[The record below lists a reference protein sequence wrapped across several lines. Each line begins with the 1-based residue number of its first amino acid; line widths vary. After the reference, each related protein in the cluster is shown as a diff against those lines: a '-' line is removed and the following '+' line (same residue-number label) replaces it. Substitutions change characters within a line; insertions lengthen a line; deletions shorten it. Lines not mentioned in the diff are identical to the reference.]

1 MAFAFF
7 PIGAVGLTTVQGVS
21 AYWVRL
27 PTGSKPIRDIYTAG
41 IPAVTDGK
49 GVVMMALG
57 VLDSLVI
64 DDCEDAW
71 DEDVPANFTV
81 SLDTTDKVVGTSS
94 VKVDIAADAAAGTI
108 LCEVVAPGTALPK
121 FTHLEFWIKSSVAT
135 AAGDLQILLDD
146 TAKCVSPLETLNVPA
161 LVADKW
167 THVRVAL
174 LTPQLD
180 NAIISL
186 GLKYT
191 VDIGA
196 CTIHLDDFRAVRL
209 ARTLQPCWVTQFI
222 QDDVYFALSAGVNS
236 AYYQNA
242 ALLVYY
248 TSPDEDPTCSN

>member
-27 PTGSKPIRDIYTAG
+27 PIGSKPIRDIYTAG
-41 IPAVTDGK
+41 VPAVTDGK

-57 VLDSLVI
+57 VQESLVL

-81 SLDTTDKVVGTSS
+81 SLDAADKMVGTSS
-94 VKVDIAADAAAGTI
+94 VKVDIAAAAAAGTI
-108 LCEVVAPGTALPK
+108 LCEVVAPSTALPK

-146 TAKCVSPLETLNVPA
+146 TVKCGSPLETLNVPA

-180 NAIISL
+180 SAIISL

-209 ARTLQPCWVTQFI
+209 ATVATPLQVSQFV
-222 QDDVYFALSAGVNS
+222 QDDVYFALSAAVDS

>member
-1 MAFAFF
+1 MFAIV
-7 PIGAVGLTTVQGVS
+7 PINSVGLSTVQGIS
-21 AYWVRL
+21 DYWVRL
-27 PTGSKPIRDIYTAG
+27 PPGSKPIRDIYVGAT
-41 IPAVTDGK
+41 PAVTDGK
-49 GVVMMALG
+49 GVLLNALM
-57 VLDSLVI
+57 VHDSLVI

-71 DEDVPANFTV
+71 DEDVPANYTV
-81 SLDTTDKVVGTSS
+81 SLDNVDYKVGTSS
-94 VKVDIAADAAAGTI
+94 VKVAITAAGAAGTI

-121 FTHLEFWIKSSVAT
+121 FTHLEFWIKCSIAT
-135 AAGDLQILLDD
+135 TAGDLQILLDD

-161 LVADKW
+161 LVANTW

-174 LTPQLD
+174 ATPQLD
-180 NAIISL
+180 SAVISL

-196 CTIHLDDFRAVRL
+196 CTIRLDDFRATRV
-209 ARTLQPCWVTQFI
+209 ATAAVPLQVSQFI
-222 QDDVYFALSAGVNS
+222 QDDVYLALSSAVDS

>member
-1 MAFAFF
+1 MAFALF
-7 PIGAVGLTTVQGVS
+7 PIGAVGLSTVEGVS

-41 IPAVTDGK
+41 VPAATDGK
-49 GVVMMALG
+49 GAVMMALG

-71 DEDVPANFTV
+71 NEDVPANYTI
-81 SLDTTDKVVGTSS
+81 SLDTADKMVGTSS
-94 VKVDIAADAAAGTI
+94 VKVDIAAAGAAGTI

-121 FTHLEFWIKSSVAT
+121 FTHLEFWIKCSIAT
-135 AAGDLQILLDD
+135 TAGDLQILLDD

-161 LVADKW
+161 LVANTW

-174 LTPQLD
+174 ATPQLD
-180 NAIISL
+180 SAVISL

-196 CTIHLDDFRAVRL
+196 CTIRLDDFRATRV
-209 ARTLQPCWVTQFI
+209 ATAAVPLQVSQFI
-222 QDDVYFALSAGVNS
+222 QDDVYLALSSAVDS

>member
-81 SLDTTDKVVGTSS
+81 SLDTTDKIVGTSS

-222 QDDVYFALSAGVNS
+222 QDDVYFALSASVNS

>member
-71 DEDVPANFTV
+71 NEDVPANFTV

-209 ARTLQPCWVTQFI
+209 ARTLQPCLVTQFI

>member
-1 MAFAFF
+1 MAFALF
-7 PIGAVGLTTVQGVS
+7 PIGAVGLSTVEGVS

-41 IPAVTDGK
+41 VPAATDGK

-57 VLDSLVI
+57 VQESLVL

-71 DEDVPANFTV
+71 NEDVPANFTV
-81 SLDTTDKVVGTSS
+81 SLDAADKMVGTSS
-94 VKVDIAADAAAGTI
+94 VKIDITAAGVAGVI
-108 LCEVVAPGTALPK
+108 LCEVIAPGTNLPK
-121 FTHLEFWIKSSVAT
+121 YTHVEFWIKSSVAT
-135 AAGDLQILLDD
+135 TAGDLQVLLDD

-161 LVADKW
+161 LVANTW

-180 NAIISL
+180 TAIISL

-196 CTIHLDDFRAVRL
+196 CTIYLDDFRAVRL
-209 ARTLQPCWVTQFI
+209 ANIATPLQVSQFI
-222 QDDVYFALSAGVNS
+222 QDDVYFALSAAVNS

>member
-41 IPAVTDGK
+41 VPAVTDGK

-57 VLDSLVI
+57 VQESLVL

-71 DEDVPANFTV
+71 DEGVPANFTV

-94 VKVDIAADAAAGTI
+94 VKVDIADAAAAGTI

-121 FTHLEFWIKSSVAT
+121 FTHLEFWIKCSIAT
-135 AAGDLQILLDD
+135 TAGDFKIHLDD
-146 TAKCVSPLETLNVPA
+146 NAKCANAIEVLNVPA
-161 LVADKW
+161 LAANTW
-167 THVRVAL
+167 THVRLAL
-174 LTPQLD
+174 ATPQLD
-180 NAIISL
+180 SAIISL
-186 GLKYT
+186 GLEYD

-196 CTIHLDDFRAVRL
+196 CTVHLDDFRAVRL
-209 ARTLQPCWVTQFI
+209 ATVATPLQVSQFV
-222 QDDVYFALSAGVNS
+222 QDDVYFALSAAVDS

>member
-27 PTGSKPIRDIYTAG
+27 PIGSKPIRDIYTAG
-41 IPAVTDGK
+41 VPAVTDGK

-57 VLDSLVI
+57 VQESLVL

-81 SLDTTDKVVGTSS
+81 SLDAADKMVGTSS
-94 VKVDIAADAAAGTI
+94 VKVDIAAAAAADSI

-121 FTHLEFWIKSSVAT
+121 FTHLEFWIKCSIAT
-135 AAGDLQILLDD
+135 TAGDFKIHLDD
-146 TAKCVSPLETLNVPA
+146 TAKCANAIEVLNVPA
-161 LVADKW
+161 LVANTW
-167 THVRVAL
+167 THVRLAL
-174 LTPQLD
+174 ATPQLD
-180 NAIISL
+180 SAIISL
-186 GLKYT
+186 GLEYD

-196 CTIHLDDFRAVRL
+196 CTVHLDDFRAVRL
-209 ARTLQPCWVTQFI
+209 ATVATPLQVSQFV
-222 QDDVYFALSAGVNS
+222 QDDVYFALSAAVDS

>member
-1 MAFAFF
+1 MAFALF
-7 PIGAVGLTTVQGVS
+7 PIGAVGLSTVEGVS

-41 IPAVTDGK
+41 VPAATDGK
-49 GVVMMALG
+49 GAVMMALG

-71 DEDVPANFTV
+71 NEVVPENFTV

-94 VKVDIAADAAAGTI
+94 VKVDIAAAAAAGTI

-146 TAKCVSPLETLNVPA
+146 TVKCGSPLETLNVPA

-180 NAIISL
+180 TAIISL

-209 ARTLQPCWVTQFI
+209 ATVATPLQVSQFV
-222 QDDVYFALSAGVNS
+222 QDDVYFALSEPVDS
-236 AYYQNA
+236 AYHQNA
-242 ALLVYY
+242 LMLVYY

>member
-27 PTGSKPIRDIYTAG
+27 PIGSKPIRDIYTAG

-71 DEDVPANFTV
+71 DETAPANFTV

-94 VKVDIAADAAAGTI
+94 VKVDIAAAATAGSI

-135 AAGDLQILLDD
+135 AAGDLQILLDETD
-146 TAKCVSPLETLNVPA
+146 KCASPLETLNVPA

-174 LTPQLD
+174 ATPQLD
-180 NAIISL
+180 VAIISL

-209 ARTLQPCWVTQFI
+209 ATKAVPLQVSQFI
-222 QDDVYFALSAGVNS
+222 QDDVYFALSEGIDS

-242 ALLVYY
+242 ALMVYY

>member
-1 MAFAFF
+1 MAFALF
-7 PIGAVGLTTVQGVS
+7 PIGAVGLSTVEGVS

-41 IPAVTDGK
+41 VPAATDGK
-49 GVVMMALG
+49 GAVMMALG

-71 DEDVPANFTV
+71 DEDAPANFTV

-94 VKVDIAADAAAGTI
+94 VKVDIAAAATAGTI

-146 TAKCVSPLETLNVPA
+146 TVKCGSPLETLNVPA

-180 NAIISL
+180 TAIISL

-209 ARTLQPCWVTQFI
+209 ATVATPLQVSQFV
-222 QDDVYFALSAGVNS
+222 QDDVYFALSEPVDS
-236 AYYQNA
+236 AYHQNA
-242 ALLVYY
+242 LMLVYY

>member
-27 PTGSKPIRDIYTAG
+27 PIGSKPIRDIYTAG
-41 IPAVTDGK
+41 VPAVTDGK

-57 VLDSLVI
+57 VQESLVL

-81 SLDTTDKVVGTSS
+81 SLDAADKMVGTSS
-94 VKVDIAADAAAGTI
+94 VKVDIAAAAAAGTI

-146 TAKCVSPLETLNVPA
+146 TAKCGSPLETLNVPA

-180 NAIISL
+180 TAIISL

-209 ARTLQPCWVTQFI
+209 ATVATPLQVSQFV
-222 QDDVYFALSAGVNS
+222 QDDVYFALSEPVDS
-236 AYYQNA
+236 AYHQNA
-242 ALLVYY
+242 LMLVYY

>member
-41 IPAVTDGK
+41 ISAVTDGK

-81 SLDTTDKVVGTSS
+81 SLDTTDKIVGTSS

>member
-27 PTGSKPIRDIYTAG
+27 PIGSKPIRDIYTAG

-71 DEDVPANFTV
+71 NEDVPANFTV

-94 VKVDIAADAAAGTI
+94 VKVDIAAAATAGSI

-135 AAGDLQILLDD
+135 AAGDLQILLDKTD
-146 TAKCVSPLETLNVPA
+146 KCASPLETLNVPA

-174 LTPQLD
+174 ATPQLD
-180 NAIISL
+180 VAIISL

-209 ARTLQPCWVTQFI
+209 ATKAVPLQVSQFI
-222 QDDVYFALSAGVNS
+222 QDDVYFALSEGIDS

-242 ALLVYY
+242 ALMVYY

>member
-27 PTGSKPIRDIYTAG
+27 PIGSKPIRDIYTAG
-41 IPAVTDGK
+41 VPAVTDGK

-57 VLDSLVI
+57 VQESLVL

-81 SLDTTDKVVGTSS
+81 SLDAADKMVGTSS
-94 VKVDIAADAAAGTI
+94 VKVDIAAAAAAGTI

-135 AAGDLQILLDD
+135 AAGDLQILLGD

-180 NAIISL
+180 TAIISL

-209 ARTLQPCWVTQFI
+209 ATVATPLQVSQFV
-222 QDDVYFALSAGVNS
+222 QDDVYFALSEAVDS
-236 AYYQNA
+236 AYHQNA
-242 ALLVYY
+242 LMLVYY

>member
-1 MAFAFF
+1 MFALF
-7 PIGAVGLTTVQGVS
+7 PINSVGLTTVQGIP

-27 PTGSKPIRDIYTAG
+27 PPGSKPIRDIYTGAT
-41 IPAVTDGK
+41 PAATDGK

-57 VLDSLVI
+57 VQESLVI

-71 DEDVPANFTV
+71 DEDVPANYTV
-81 SLDTTDKVVGTSS
+81 SLDATDKMVGTSS
-94 VKVDIAADAAAGTI
+94 VKVDITAAGAAGTI

-121 FTHLEFWIKSSVAT
+121 FTHLEFWIKCSVPT
-135 AAGDLQILLDD
+135 TAGDLQILLDD

-161 LVADKW
+161 LVANTW

-174 LTPQLD
+174 ATPQLD
-180 NAIISL
+180 SAIISL
-186 GLKYT
+186 GLKYN

-209 ARTLQPCWVTQFI
+209 ATKAIPLQVSQFV
-222 QDDVYFALSAGVNS
+222 QDDVYLALPEAVDT
-236 AYYQNA
+236 AYNQNA
-242 ALLVYY
+242 VLLVYY

>member
-7 PIGAVGLTTVQGVS
+7 PIGTVGLSTVQGVS

-27 PTGSKPIRDIYTAG
+27 PTGSKPIRDIYTAAV
-41 IPAVTDGK
+41 PAVTDGK
-49 GVVMMALG
+49 GAVMMALG
-57 VLDSLVI
+57 VQESLVI

-71 DEDVPANFTV
+71 NEDVPANYTV
-81 SLDTTDKVVGTSS
+81 SLDAVDKMVGTSS
-94 VKVDIAADAAAGTI
+94 VKVDITAAGAAGTI
-108 LCEVVAPGTALPK
+108 LCEVVAPGTNLPK
-121 FTHLEFWIKSSVAT
+121 YTHIEFWIKSSVAT
-135 AAGDLQILLDD
+135 TAGDLQILLDD

-161 LVADKW
+161 LVADTW

-180 NAIISL
+180 IAIISL

-191 VDIGA
+191 VGIGA

-209 ARTLQPCWVTQFI
+209 ATKATALQVSQFV
-222 QDDVYFALSAGVNS
+222 QDDVYLALSEGIDS
-236 AYYQNA
+236 AYNQNA
-242 ALLVYY
+242 VLAVYY

>member
-27 PTGSKPIRDIYTAG
+27 PIGSKPIRDIYTAG
-41 IPAVTDGK
+41 VPAATDGK

-57 VLDSLVI
+57 VQESLVL

-81 SLDTTDKVVGTSS
+81 SLDAADKMVGTSS
-94 VKVDIAADAAAGTI
+94 VKIDITAAGVAGVI
-108 LCEVVAPGTALPK
+108 LCEVIAPGTNLPK
-121 FTHLEFWIKSSVAT
+121 YTHVEFWIKSSVAT
-135 AAGDLQILLDD
+135 TAGDLQILLDD

-180 NAIISL
+180 IAIISL

-209 ARTLQPCWVTQFI
+209 ANIATPCWVSQFI

>member
-1 MAFAFF
+1 MAFALF
-7 PIGAVGLTTVQGVS
+7 PIGAVGLSTVEGVS

-41 IPAVTDGK
+41 VPAVTDGK
-49 GVVMMALG
+49 GAVMMALG

-94 VKVDIAADAAAGTI
+94 VKVDIAAAATAGTI

-146 TAKCVSPLETLNVPA
+146 TAKRVSPLETLNVPA

-180 NAIISL
+180 TAIISL

>member
-1 MAFAFF
+1 MAFALF
-7 PIGAVGLTTVQGVS
+7 PIGAVGLSTVEGVS

-41 IPAVTDGK
+41 VPAATDGK
-49 GVVMMALG
+49 GAVMMALG

-71 DEDVPANFTV
+71 NEDVPENFTV

-94 VKVDIAADAAAGTI
+94 VKVDIAAAAVAGTI

-146 TAKCVSPLETLNVPA
+146 TGKCISPLETLNVPA

-180 NAIISL
+180 TAIISL

-209 ARTLQPCWVTQFI
+209 ATVATPLQVSQFV
-222 QDDVYFALSAGVNS
+222 QDDVYFALSEAVDS
-236 AYYQNA
+236 AYHQNA
-242 ALLVYY
+242 LMLVYY

>member
-1 MAFAFF
+1 MAFALF
-7 PIGAVGLTTVQGVS
+7 PIGAVGLSTVEGVS

-27 PTGSKPIRDIYTAG
+27 PIGSKPIRDIYTAG
-41 IPAVTDGK
+41 VPAVTDGK

-57 VLDSLVI
+57 VQESLVL

-81 SLDTTDKVVGTSS
+81 SLDAADKMVGTSS
-94 VKVDIAADAAAGTI
+94 VKVDIAAAAAAGTI

-180 NAIISL
+180 TAIISL

-209 ARTLQPCWVTQFI
+209 ATVATPLQVSQFV
-222 QDDVYFALSAGVNS
+222 QDDVYFALSEAVDS
-236 AYYQNA
+236 AYHQNA
-242 ALLVYY
+242 LMLVYY

>member
-27 PTGSKPIRDIYTAG
+27 PIGSKPIRDIYTAG
-41 IPAVTDGK
+41 VPAVTDGK

-57 VLDSLVI
+57 VQESLVL

-81 SLDTTDKVVGTSS
+81 SLDAADKMVGTSS
-94 VKVDIAADAAAGTI
+94 VKVDIAAAAAAGTI

-121 FTHLEFWIKSSVAT
+121 FTHLEFWIKCSIAT
-135 AAGDLQILLDD
+135 TAGDFKIHLDD
-146 TAKCVSPLETLNVPA
+146 TAKCANAIEVLNVPA
-161 LVADKW
+161 LVANTW
-167 THVRVAL
+167 THVRLAL
-174 LTPQLD
+174 ATPQLD
-180 NAIISL
+180 SAIISL
-186 GLKYT
+186 GLEYD

-196 CTIHLDDFRAVRL
+196 CTVHLDDFRAVRL
-209 ARTLQPCWVTQFI
+209 ATVATPLQVSQFV
-222 QDDVYFALSAGVNS
+222 QDDVYFALSAAVDS

>member
-27 PTGSKPIRDIYTAG
+27 PIGSKPIRDIYTAG
-41 IPAVTDGK
+41 VPAVTDGK

-57 VLDSLVI
+57 VQESLVL

-81 SLDTTDKVVGTSS
+81 SLDAADKMVGTSS
-94 VKVDIAADAAAGTI
+94 VKVDIAAAAAAGTI

-146 TAKCVSPLETLNVPA
+146 TVKCGSPLETLNVPA

-180 NAIISL
+180 TAIISL

-209 ARTLQPCWVTQFI
+209 ATVATPLQVSQFV
-222 QDDVYFALSAGVNS
+222 QDDVYFALSAAVDS

>member
-27 PTGSKPIRDIYTAG
+27 PIGSKPIRDIYTAG
-41 IPAVTDGK
+41 VPAVTDGK

-57 VLDSLVI
+57 VQESLVL

-81 SLDTTDKVVGTSS
+81 SLDAADKMVGTSS
-94 VKVDIAADAAAGTI
+94 VKVDIAAAAAAGTI
-108 LCEVVAPGTALPK
+108 LCEVVAPDTALPK

-146 TAKCVSPLETLNVPA
+146 TVKCGSPLETLNVPA

-180 NAIISL
+180 SAIISL

-209 ARTLQPCWVTQFI
+209 ATVATPLQVSQFV
-222 QDDVYFALSAGVNS
+222 QDDVYFALSAAVDS

>member
-41 IPAVTDGK
+41 VPAATDGK
-49 GVVMMALG
+49 GTVMMALG
-57 VLDSLVI
+57 VQESLVL

-81 SLDTTDKVVGTSS
+81 SLDAADKMIGTSS
-94 VKVDIAADAAAGTI
+94 VKVDITAAGVAGVI
-108 LCEVVAPGTALPK
+108 LCEVIAPGTNLPK
-121 FTHLEFWIKSSVAT
+121 YTHVEFWIKSSVAT
-135 AAGDLQILLDD
+135 TAGDLQILLDD

-161 LVADKW
+161 LVANTW

-180 NAIISL
+180 IAIISL

-209 ARTLQPCWVTQFI
+209 ASIATPLQVAQFI
-222 QDDVYFALSAGVNS
+222 QDDVYFALSAAVDS

>member
-27 PTGSKPIRDIYTAG
+27 PIGSKPIRDIYTAG
-41 IPAVTDGK
+41 VPAVTDGK

-57 VLDSLVI
+57 VQESLVL

-81 SLDTTDKVVGTSS
+81 SLDAADKMVGTSS
-94 VKVDIAADAAAGTI
+94 VKVDIAAAAAADTI

-121 FTHLEFWIKSSVAT
+121 FTHLEFWIKCSIAT
-135 AAGDLQILLDD
+135 TAGDFKIHLDD
-146 TAKCVSPLETLNVPA
+146 TAKCANAIEVLNVPA
-161 LVADKW
+161 LVANTW
-167 THVRVAL
+167 THVRLAL
-174 LTPQLD
+174 ATPQLD
-180 NAIISL
+180 SAIISL
-186 GLKYT
+186 GLEYD

-196 CTIHLDDFRAVRL
+196 CTVHLDDFRAVRL
-209 ARTLQPCWVTQFI
+209 ATVATPLQVSQFV
-222 QDDVYFALSAGVNS
+222 QDDVYFALSEAVDS
-236 AYYQNA
+236 AYHQNA
-242 ALLVYY
+242 LMLVYY

>member
-27 PTGSKPIRDIYTAG
+27 PIGSKPIRDIYTAG

-94 VKVDIAADAAAGTI
+94 VKVDIAAAAAAGAI

-146 TAKCVSPLETLNVPA
+146 NAKCVSPLETLNVPA

-180 NAIISL
+180 DAIISL

-209 ARTLQPCWVTQFI
+209 ATVATPLQVSQFV
-222 QDDVYFALSAGVNS
+222 QDDVYLALSEGIDS
-236 AYYQNA
+236 AYNQNA
-242 ALLVYY
+242 VLAVYY
-248 TSPDEDPTCSN
+248 TAPDEDPTCSN

>member
-1 MAFAFF
+1 MAFALF
-7 PIGAVGLTTVQGVS
+7 PIGAVGLSTVEGVS

-41 IPAVTDGK
+41 VPAVTDGK

-57 VLDSLVI
+57 VQESLVL

-81 SLDTTDKVVGTSS
+81 SLDAADKMVGTSS
-94 VKVDIAADAAAGTI
+94 VKVDIAAAAAAGTI

-180 NAIISL
+180 TAIISL

-209 ARTLQPCWVTQFI
+209 ATVATPLQVSQFV
-222 QDDVYFALSAGVNS
+222 QDDVYFALSEAVDS
-236 AYYQNA
+236 AYHQNA
-242 ALLVYY
+242 LMLVYY

>member
-27 PTGSKPIRDIYTAG
+27 PIGSKPIRDIYTAG
-41 IPAVTDGK
+41 VPAATDGK
-49 GVVMMALG
+49 GTVMMALG
-57 VLDSLVI
+57 VQESLVL

-81 SLDTTDKVVGTSS
+81 SLDAADKMVGTSS
-94 VKVDIAADAAAGTI
+94 VKIDITAAGVAGVI
-108 LCEVVAPGTALPK
+108 LCEVIAPGTNLPK
-121 FTHLEFWIKSSVAT
+121 YTHVEFWIKSSVAT
-135 AAGDLQILLDD
+135 TAGDLQILLDD
-146 TAKCVSPLETLNVPA
+146 TAKCVGPLETLNVPA
-161 LVADKW
+161 LVANTW

-180 NAIISL
+180 SAIISL

-209 ARTLQPCWVTQFI
+209 ANIATPLQVSQFI
-222 QDDVYFALSAGVNS
+222 QDDVYFALSAAVNS